1 MNEAHLRI
9 CASPEW
15 AAFVES
21 ELLPWVLAETDLGDE
36 VLEVGPGP
44 GLTTDVLRRQVP
56 RLTAVEIDERLARSL
71 AGRLAGTNV
80 TVLHA
85 DATALPFEAGRFS
98 AATLFTMLHHVPS
111 TALQDQMLAE
121 LRRVLRPGGLLAGTD
136 GVATPARREL
146 HVGDDYLPI
155 DPATMAGRLAA
166 AGFVHITVEVEEDR
180 FRFAAATPGGSGP
193 AAAG

>member
-21 ELLPWVLAETDLGDE
+21 ELLPWVLREQDLGDE

-71 AGRLAGTNV
+71 AGRLAGSNV

-85 DATALPFEAGRFS
+85 DATALPFSGGQFS

-111 TALQDQMLAE
+111 AALQDQMLAE

-146 HVGDDYLPI
+146 HVDDDYLPV
-155 DPATMAGRLAA
+155 DPATMAHRLAA
-166 AGFVHITVEVEEDR
+166 AGFAGVTVEVQDDR
-180 FRFAAATPGGSGP
+180 FRFTATVP
-193 AAAG
+193 A